1 MPATTNTLVS
11 YFRVLG
17 CLDLKLKTSKFTRL
31 SDDFS
36 KEKTQSEWYNRY

>member
-1 MPATTNTLVS
+1 MLATRNTPVS

-17 CLDLKLKTSKFTRL
+17 YLDLKLKNLKFIRL

-36 KEKTQSEWYNRY
+36 KEKTQSEWYNR